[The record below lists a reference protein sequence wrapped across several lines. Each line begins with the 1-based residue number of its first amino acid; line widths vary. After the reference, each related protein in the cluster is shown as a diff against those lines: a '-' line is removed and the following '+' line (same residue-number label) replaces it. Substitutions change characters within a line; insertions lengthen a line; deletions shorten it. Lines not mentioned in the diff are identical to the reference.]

1 MSNIRFRIAKPSDA
15 KQIANCHWH
24 VRDRYT
30 TGIFLSLGESFLKAY
45 YKIILDDPYEVI
57 ICAEN
62 KEGKIIGFS
71 SATQDAE
78 KQAQN
83 LKKNKIRLGL
93 SALRAFICH
102 PSLIK
107 EVWLRYRSLDHDD
120 APTYVDI
127 KGVRGEYWCWLKDED
142 TSSIHSFQ
150 LDDIKNRVLFELGE
164 NELYGE
170 VDKDNEGV
178 LNFHIKAH
186 KAEIM
191 NEFTLP
197 DGRERVLIKIPLFP
211 GRVRKLNRQH
221 K

>member
-1 MSNIRFRIAKPSDA
+1 MKKIKFRLAKPSDA
-15 KQIANCHWH
+15 KQIAYCHWH

-30 TGIFLSLGESFLKAY
+30 TGIFLSLGESFLRAY
-45 YKIILDDPYEVI
+45 YKIILDDPYEVV

-62 KEGKIIGFS
+62 GDGKIVGFS

-83 LKKNKIRLGL
+83 LKKHKIRLGFAAL
-93 SALRAFICH
+93 SAFICK

-120 APTYVDI
+120 VPKYVDT
-127 KGVRGEYWCWLKDED
+127 KGVRGEYWCWLKDVD
-142 TSSIHSFQ
+142 SNVLSSFQ

-164 NELYGE
+164 KELFGE
-170 VDKDNEGV
+170 VDKTNEGV
-178 LNFHIKAH
+178 LNFHLRAH
-186 KAEIM
+186 KAEIID
-191 NEFTLP
+191 EFTLP
-197 DGRERVLIKIPLFP
+197 DGRERVVIKIPLFP
-211 GRVRKLNRQH
+211 GRMPKMN